1 MANSMDTLYARL
13 NKRGV
18 NKAFAKR
25 LLPDWWDDS
34 MAATPSAFLQAQLII
49 ASGMN
54 FELGSMRDP
63 AAEIQFKAAPRKF
76 KMNKAVDADGIQL
89 SAEFATGMA
98 KLAIQAM
105 EKQYLPP
112 GPDAAAIRNAL
123 LQKHACVD
131 LQALID
137 FCNTCGIPV
146 LHIGELPGKKM
157 DAVAVRQ
164 HGRSAIVL
172 TKNASAPYLL
182 FHLAHEIGHIALG
195 HLGDNDGSLI
205 DAKIDSR
212 QVDCDEQAADKF
224 AVQLLNGAEVR
235 YSTSKSYVSAARI
248 ASAATSYGQS
258 NRIDAGHIILNY
270 AHDIGNF
277 MLANAALKQ
286 LPRTRSGTDIVNSN
300 LRSAINFDALSDD
313 QAGLLSRALT
323 PIS

>member
-13 NKRGV
+13 TKRGV

-25 LLPDWWDDS
+25 LLPEWWDDS

-63 AAEIQFKAAPRKF
+63 AADIQFKAAPRKF
-76 KMNKAVDADGIQL
+76 KMNKSVDADGIQL

-105 EKQYLPP
+105 EKQYLPLC
-112 GPDAAAIRNAL
+112 PDPLAIRNAL
-123 LQKHACVD
+123 LKQHACVD

-137 FCNTCGIPV
+137 LCTNCGIPV

-164 HGRSAIVL
+164 HGRVAIVL
-172 TKNASAPYLL
+172 TKNTSAPYFL

-195 HLGDNDGSLI
+195 HLGEGDGSLI
-205 DAKIDSR
+205 DAKIESSQGDI
-212 QVDCDEQAADKF
+212 DEQAADTF
-224 AVQLLNGAEVR
+224 AVKLLNGADVR
-235 YSTSKSYVSAARI
+235 YSLTNSFYSAAHI
-248 ASAATSYGQS
+248 AKAAISYGQS

-277 MLANAALKQ
+277 MLANAALRE
-286 LPRTRSGTDIVNSN
+286 LPASRPGMLIVNSN
-300 LRSAINFDALSDD
+300 LRSVLNFEALSDD
-313 QAGLLSRALT
+313 QAALLSRALT
-323 PIS
+323 SLS